1 MNKKGFRTAAWLVTA
16 CMLLGICASM
26 PVSAGAENAPWQGEG
41 TSASPFIIETAEDL
55 AAIGSNPEYLGAYFK
70 QTADIDLAGIN
81 WTPIS
86 PEYGEAYS
94 GVYDGNGYTISNLTI
109 NTDTFKKVGLFGYTS
124 FSSRLLNIKL
134 TNINVVSANEG
145 DWVTVGGLAGTNLGA
160 VVNCSVQGYVYGAST
175 AETGGLAGMSHGTIT
190 NSAFSGT
197 VEGGDNVYCV
207 GGLVGFLY
215 GTIQTS
221 FSTADVIA
229 GGYTP
234 ESKNNMYVGGLVG
247 ASGTVIDSCNT
258 GDVTAGDDMNG
269 NNNIYI
275 GGLAGGEVD
284 IYTSYST
291 GSVTGGQNV
300 ITGGLVALNDYYS
313 TLNSYYLDTA
323 ADSSAAG
330 EPLTAEEFKYSA
342 NFTNWDFDN
351 IWIVDEGVS
360 PPTLGWL
367 TWLPDRRITAD
378 YNLLDWDD
386 IKSYNNSPDH
396 VTESLDL
403 TDFGANG
410 TSISW
415 AASPDG
421 VIDTDY
427 DGYVIRPDDEDIPVV
442 LTATISLE
450 GGTPQTKTFNLTVL
464 SSDKYMVVYYL
475 NGGKG
480 TPPADVYK
488 TEGEEFTVAD
498 AAGIIPPDGMRFME
512 WNESPEGYGT
522 SYQPGDTVIMP
533 DYDIELYAIWEEKAL
548 TINYHANNGSDE
560 IYSTY
565 ANVSMFITEY
575 NYFDPPEGMQ
585 FKCWYTNPDGIGGTA
600 YRECEA
606 VKTSAD
612 EIDLYAIWEDESI
625 EKRILEVEAWEG
637 GAVMLNAEEFPI
649 PEYIYI
655 QYYKGA
661 PLRLEA
667 LPDPGY
673 EFAFWGDLYTS
684 RIISENPVYE
694 TTMGAGVSVGAVFN
708 KIPTEED
715 DEYFNVVF
723 KDKSG
728 RILQFDYVYKG
739 SAATPPAN
747 PHIVGY
753 SFMGWDSDFTS
764 VITNMVISA
773 IYERL
778 QDIYLI
784 EVIGGTLSNGASQGQ
799 YLYDMPVTVKANTP
813 PAGFRFDHWKL
824 DGVKVSTK
832 STFTFFMSMCD
843 MAVEAVFVED
853 STPHDN
859 TSFITLIDYPMED
872 TEHGTITFTAIKNVP
887 SGFTPIECGVIL
899 YDSELENELT
909 LDTEYAYTAKAINM
923 KNDMFYARKINV
935 SSGETW
941 HARAYLIYRDT
952 NGTVYTVYSEN
963 TISHTFGGK

>member
-26 PVSAGAENAPWQGEG
+26 PVSAGAEGAPWQGEG
-41 TSASPFIIETAEDL
+41 TELSPFIISTAEDL

-175 AETGGLAGMSHGTIT
+175 AETGGL
-190 NSAFSGT
+190 
-197 VEGGDNVYCV
+197 
-207 GGLVGFLY
+207 
-215 GTIQTS
+215 
-221 FSTADVIA
+221 
-229 GGYTP
+229 
-234 ESKNNMYVGGLVG
+234 VG

-313 TLNSYYLDTA
+313 TLNSYYLDNA

-403 TDFGANG
+403 IDFGANG

-464 SSDKYMVVYYL
+464 SSDKYMVVYY
-475 NGGKG
+475 
-480 TPPADVYK
+480 
-488 TEGEEFTVAD
+488 
-498 AAGIIPPDGMRFME
+498 
-512 WNESPEGYGT
+512 
-522 SYQPGDTVIMP
+522 
-533 DYDIELYAIWEEKAL
+533 
-548 TINYHANNGSDE
+548 
-560 IYSTY
+560 
-565 ANVSMFITEY
+565 
-575 NYFDPPEGMQ
+575 
-585 FKCWYTNPDGIGGTA
+585 
-600 YRECEA
+600 
-606 VKTSAD
+606 
-612 EIDLYAIWEDESI
+612 
-625 EKRILEVEAWEG
+625 
-637 GAVMLNAEEFPI
+637 
-649 PEYIYI
+649 
-655 QYYKGA
+655 
-661 PLRLEA
+661 
-667 LPDPGY
+667 
-673 EFAFWGDLYTS
+673 
-684 RIISENPVYE
+684 
-694 TTMGAGVSVGAVFN
+694 
-708 KIPTEED
+708 
-715 DEYFNVVF
+715 
-723 KDKSG
+723 
-728 RILQFDYVYKG
+728 
-739 SAATPPAN
+739 
-747 PHIVGY
+747 
-753 SFMGWDSDFTS
+753 
-764 VITNMVISA
+764 
-773 IYERL
+773 
-778 QDIYLI
+778 
-784 EVIGGTLSNGASQGQ
+784 
-799 YLYDMPVTVKANTP
+799 
-813 PAGFRFDHWKL
+813 
-824 DGVKVSTK
+824 
-832 STFTFFMSMCD
+832 
-843 MAVEAVFVED
+843 
-853 STPHDN
+853 
-859 TSFITLIDYPMED
+859 
-872 TEHGTITFTAIKNVP
+872 
-887 SGFTPIECGVIL
+887 
-899 YDSELENELT
+899 
-909 LDTEYAYTAKAINM
+909 
-923 KNDMFYARKINV
+923 
-935 SSGETW
+935 
-941 HARAYLIYRDT
+941 
-952 NGTVYTVYSEN
+952 
-963 TISHTFGGK
+963 